1 MKIHREFVSR
11 VSRQVCAPEAEA
23 QIAADLNKVR
33 ADVYSGYRFGTVAP
47 PPRPVA
53 EITSQVIADQSKLI
67 AFLYELK
74 TDCST
79 AAFAD
84 DLHH

>member
-1 MKIHREFVSR
+1 MPSPLAAVSIDNAFFTYRSAYRIENRTLKIHREFVSR
-11 VSRQVCAPEAEA
+11 VSRQVCPPEAEA

-53 EITSQVIADQSKLI
+53 EITS
-67 AFLYELK
+67 
-74 TDCST
+74 
-79 AAFAD
+79 
-84 DLHH
+84 